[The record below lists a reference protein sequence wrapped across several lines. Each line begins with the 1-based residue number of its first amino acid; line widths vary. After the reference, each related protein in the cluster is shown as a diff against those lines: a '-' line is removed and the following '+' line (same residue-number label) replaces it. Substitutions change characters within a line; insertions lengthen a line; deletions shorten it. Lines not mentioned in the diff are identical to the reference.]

1 MSASIALQIL
11 PTVLEDAELC
21 RIVDTAIEKIQDT
34 GLSHHVGPF
43 ETSVEGADLDTLM
56 DLVKDCIL
64 TAAEAGAPEVNAYLK
79 VAYRPDRNVLTI
91 DQKIGKYQP

>member
-1 MSASIALQIL
+1 MSTSIALQVL
-11 PTVLEDAELC
+11 PTVTDDRELC
-21 RIVDTAIEKIQDT
+21 RIVDTAIGRIQAS

-56 DLVKDCIL
+56 DLVKECIR

-79 VAYRPDRNVLTI
+79 VAYRPDRALLTI
-91 DQKIGKYQP
+91 DEKIGKYHA